1 MMEKRNIGINLVTF
15 SILYLIACVLS
26 YRELTLLP
34 AGILLLTALGLYLRE
49 YQRSGQLL
57 NLTGLYALGLIG
69 GEGVA
74 CLKLS
79 RLSTVWTGE
88 TWLSF
93 YLAYALFYAAAA
105 FAQWRQEKRDEK
117 HAAVSKTVSAEADA
131 NERMYANKGRGLLW
145 QRSMIQGLLLLSYG
159 CFLLEAW
166 KLGFVPF
173 FTKDMPHAYSTF
185 HLPGVH
191 YFTTLVVLIP
201 AFSVQYLHGKGKM
214 DVTAVLGLVL
224 PFVLTILLVS
234 RFQMMFAAILMVF
247 TYLLSGERLRL
258 WQGAFLAFCLVL
270 LYVLITVLR
279 AHSVSYLNGIFE
291 MKNPDT
297 PIFITQPYMYIANN
311 YDNFNVMTR
320 ELTAHSRGLRML
332 YPLLTLSGLKF
343 FLPLE
348 LGFPL
353 FTTKEELTT
362 VTILYDSWYDFG
374 IFGVMLFSLLLGLFA
389 GWLMG
394 QRRGRNPYGL
404 VMQSQVCF
412 YLLFSFFTTWFSNP
426 ATWFY
431 LGTSLL
437 LWLLYRALVDKAAY
451 GTYNASI

>member
-1 MMEKRNIGINLVTF
+1 MKNEKRMALINLAAFTV
-15 SILYLIACVLS
+15 LYLLAAVLS
-26 YRELTLLP
+26 QAGQTALP
-34 AGILLLTALGLYLRE
+34 ACLLLLTAAGLYLRE
-49 YQRSGQLL
+49 YRRTGRLL
-57 NLTGLYALGLIG
+57 NLTGLYALGLVG
-69 GEGVA
+69 GEGIA
-74 CLKLS
+74 CLRLS

-93 YLAYALFYAAAA
+93 YLAYALFYAAAVLV
-105 FAQWRQEKRDEK
+105 QHRQEAR
-117 HAAVSKTVSAEADA
+117 AEAGNAAPKTLPSDSD
-131 NERMYANKGRGLLW
+131 KGAVW
-145 QRSMIQGLLLLSYG
+145 QRSVIVVLLLLSYG
-159 CFLLEAW
+159 CFFLEARR
-166 KLGFVPF
+166 LGFIPF

-191 YFTTLVVLIP
+191 YFTTLAVLIP
-201 AFSVQYLHGKGKM
+201 ALSVQYLRTKGKP
-214 DVTAVLGLVL
+214 DVTVVLGLVL

-258 WQGAFLAFCLVL
+258 WQGLVLALCLVL

-320 ELTAHSRGLRML
+320 ELTEHSRGLKML

-343 FLPLE
+343 FLPLA

-374 IFGVMLFSLLLGLFA
+374 IFGVMLFSLLLGVFA

-394 QRRGRNPYGL
+394 QRKGRNPYGL

-431 LGTSLL
+431 LGMSLL
-437 LWLLYRALVDKAAY
+437 LWLLYRALVDKEAY
-451 GTYNASI
+451 GTYNADI

>member
-1 MMEKRNIGINLVTF
+1 MTEKRNILTNLAAFT
-15 SILYLIACVLS
+15 ILYLAAAVLS
-26 YRELTLLP
+26 HAGLTVLP
-34 AGILLLTALGLYLRE
+34 ALLLLLAAGGIYLRE
-49 YQRSGQLL
+49 YRRTGRLL

-93 YLAYALFYAAAA
+93 YLAYALFYAAA
-105 FAQWRQEKRDEK
+105 FLVQRRQEGRTETGN
-117 HAAVSKTVSAEADA
+117 AAPKTLSSD
-131 NERMYANKGRGLLW
+131 KGALRQRGVI
-145 QRSMIQGLLLLSYG
+145 RGLLLLSFG
-159 CFLLEAW
+159 CFFFEAW
-166 KLGFVPF
+166 KLGFIPF

-191 YFTTLVVLIP
+191 YFTTLAVLIP
-201 AFSVQYLHGKGKM
+201 ALSVQYLRTRGKP
-214 DVTAVLGLVL
+214 DATVILGLIL
-224 PFVLTILLVS
+224 PFVLTVLLVS

-247 TYLLSGERLRL
+247 AYLLGGERLQL
-258 WQGAFLAFCLVL
+258 WQGLVLALCLVL

-297 PIFITQPYMYIANN
+297 PIFVTQPYMYIANN
-311 YDNFNVMTR
+311 YDNFNVMTQ
-320 ELTAHSRGLRML
+320 ELEQHSCGLKML
-332 YPLLTLSGLKF
+332 YPILTLSGLKF

-374 IFGVMLFSLLLGLFA
+374 IFGVMLFSLLLGAFS

-394 QRRGRNPYGL
+394 QRQGRNPYGPVL
-404 VMQSQVCF
+404 QAQVCF
-412 YLLFSFFTTWFSNP
+412 YLLFSFFTTWLSNP

-431 LGTSLL
+431 LGASLL
-437 LWLLYRALVDKAAY
+437 LWLLYRALVDKAAC
-451 GTYNASI
+451 GTYNADI

>member
-1 MMEKRNIGINLVTF
+1 MKENKNVLMNLAGF
-15 SILYLIACVLS
+15 SILYFLACMLS
-26 YRELTLLP
+26 LAGQTVLP
-34 AGILLLTALGLYLRE
+34 ALLLLLAALGLYLRE
-49 YQRSGQLL
+49 YQRSGRLL

-93 YLAYALFYAAAA
+93 YLTYVLFYAAAV
-105 FAQWRQEKRDEK
+105 FVQRRQEMRAEK
-117 HAAVSKTVSAEADA
+117 SDAAPKTLSPE
-131 NERMYANKGRGLLW
+131 KGLVRQRRVIQALLV
-145 QRSMIQGLLLLSYG
+145 LVFG
-159 CFLLEAW
+159 CFAFEAR
-166 KLGFVPF
+166 KLGFIPF

-185 HLPGVH
+185 HLPGIH
-191 YFTTLVVLIP
+191 YFTTLAVLIP
-201 AFSVQYLHGKGKM
+201 AFSVQYLHSRGKM
-214 DVTAVLGLVL
+214 DATAALGLVL
-224 PFVLTILLVS
+224 PFLLTILLVS
-234 RFQMMFAAILMVF
+234 RFQMMFAGILMVF

-258 WQGAFLAFCLVL
+258 RQGLALGICLL
-270 LYVLITVLR
+270 LAYVLITVLR

-320 ELTAHSRGLRML
+320 ELTQHSHGLKTL
-332 YPLLTLSGLKF
+332 YPLLTLTGLKF

-374 IFGVMLFSLLLGLFA
+374 ILGVMFFSLLLGCFA

-394 QRRGRNPYGL
+394 QRRRSNPYGPVL
-404 VMQSQVCF
+404 QAQVCF

-431 LGTSLL
+431 LGVSLL
-437 LWLLYRALVDKAAY
+437 LWLLYRALVDKKAREP
-451 GTYNASI
+451 YNAGI

>member
-1 MMEKRNIGINLVTF
+1 MKNEKRMALINLAAFTV
-15 SILYLIACVLS
+15 LYLLAAVLS
-26 YRELTLLP
+26 QAGQTALP
-34 AGILLLTALGLYLRE
+34 ACLLLLTAAGLYLRE
-49 YQRSGQLL
+49 YRRTGRLL
-57 NLTGLYALGLIG
+57 NLTGLYALGLVG
-69 GEGVA
+69 GEGIA
-74 CLKLS
+74 CLRLS

-93 YLAYALFYAAAA
+93 YLAYALFYAAAVLV
-105 FAQWRQEKRDEK
+105 QHRQEAR
-117 HAAVSKTVSAEADA
+117 AEAGNAAPKTLPSDSD
-131 NERMYANKGRGLLW
+131 KGAVW
-145 QRSMIQGLLLLSYG
+145 QRSVIVVLLLLSYG
-159 CFLLEAW
+159 CFFLEARR
-166 KLGFVPF
+166 LGFIPF

-191 YFTTLVVLIP
+191 YFTTLAVLIP
-201 AFSVQYLHGKGKM
+201 ALSVQYLRTKGKP
-214 DVTAVLGLVL
+214 DVTVVLGLVL

-258 WQGAFLAFCLVL
+258 WQGLVLALCLVL

-320 ELTAHSRGLRML
+320 ELTEHSRGLKML

-343 FLPLE
+343 FLPLA

-374 IFGVMLFSLLLGLFA
+374 IFGVMLFSLLLGVFA

-394 QRRGRNPYGL
+394 QRKGRNPYGL

-431 LGTSLL
+431 LGISLL

-451 GTYNASI
+451 GTYNAGI

>member
-1 MMEKRNIGINLVTF
+1 MKNEKRTALINLAAFTV
-15 SILYLIACVLS
+15 LYLLAAVLS
-26 YRELTLLP
+26 QAGKTVLP
-34 AGILLLTALGLYLRE
+34 ACLLLLTAAGLYLRE
-49 YQRSGQLL
+49 YRRTGRLL

-79 RLSTVWTGE
+79 RLSTVWTEE

-93 YLAYALFYAAAA
+93 YLAYALFYAAAVLV
-105 FAQWRQEKRDEK
+105 QHRQEARAEKSKAAPKTLPADSDLKKDEGAKR
-117 HAAVSKTVSAEADA
+117 
-131 NERMYANKGRGLLW
+131 
-145 QRSMIQGLLLLSYG
+145 QRCVILVLLLLSFG
-159 CFLLEAW
+159 CFFLEAW
-166 KLGFVPF
+166 RLGFIPF

-191 YFTTLVVLIP
+191 YFTTLAVLIP
-201 AFSVQYLHGKGKM
+201 ALSVQYLRTKGKP
-214 DVTAVLGLVL
+214 DVTVVLGLVL

-234 RFQMMFAAILMVF
+234 RFQMMFAAILMAF

-258 WQGAFLAFCLVL
+258 WQGLVLALCLVL

-320 ELTAHSRGLRML
+320 ELAEHSHGLKML
-332 YPLLTLSGLKF
+332 YPVLTLSGLKF

-374 IFGVMLFSLLLGLFA
+374 IPGVMLFSLLLGAFA

-404 VMQSQVCF
+404 VMQAQVCF

-431 LGTSLL
+431 LGMSLL
-437 LWLLYRALVDKAAY
+437 LWLLYRALVDKAAH
-451 GTYNASI
+451 GTYNAGI

>member
-1 MMEKRNIGINLVTF
+1 MSEKRTAVSNLLYF
-15 SILYLIACVLS
+15 SLQYLLAVLFS
-26 YRELTLLP
+26 WAGQTVMP
-34 AGILLLTALGLYLRE
+34 AVFLLLAALGLYLRE
-49 YQRSGQLL
+49 YRRTGRLL

-79 RLSTVWTGE
+79 RLSTEWTGE

-93 YLAYALFYAAAA
+93 YLAYALFYAAAVLM
-105 FAQWRQEKRDEK
+105 QHWQEARAEAG
-117 HAAVSKTVSAEADA
+117 AAVPKTLPSE
-131 NERMYANKGRGLLW
+131 KSLLW
-145 QRSMIQGLLLLSYG
+145 QRRVIQLLLLLVYG
-159 CFLLEAW
+159 CFFLEAW
-166 KLGFVPF
+166 KLGFIPF

-191 YFTTLVVLIP
+191 YFTTLAVLIP
-201 AFSVQYLHGKGKM
+201 AFSVQYLRMKGKP
-214 DVTAVLGLVL
+214 DVTAVLGLIL
-224 PFVLTILLVS
+224 PFVLTVLLVS

-247 TYLLSGERLRL
+247 SYLLSGEHLRL
-258 WQGAFLAFCLVL
+258 WQGVVLALCLVL
-270 LYVLITVLR
+270 LYVLITVMR

-297 PIFITQPYMYIANN
+297 PIFVTQPYMYIANN

-320 ELTAHSRGLRML
+320 ELTQHSHGLKML

-374 IFGVMLFSLLLGLFA
+374 IFGVMLFSLLLGTFC

-394 QRRGRNPYGL
+394 QRRGRNPYGP

-412 YLLFSFFTTWFSNP
+412 YLLFAFFTTWFSNP

-431 LGTSLL
+431 LGMSLL
-437 LWLLYRALVDKAAY
+437 LWLLYRALVDKEGY
-451 GTYNASI
+451 ETYNADI

>member
-1 MMEKRNIGINLVTF
+1 MINLILF
-15 SILYLIACVLS
+15 SVLYSLAFTLS
-26 YRELTLLP
+26 HTEMPVLP
-34 AGILLLTALGLYLRE
+34 AGLLLLAALLLYLRE
-49 YQRSGQLL
+49 YRRTGQLL

-79 RLSTVWTGE
+79 RLSTLWTGE

-93 YLAYALFYAAAA
+93 YLAYALFYAAA
-105 FAQWRQEKRDEK
+105 FFVQHRQEMRAEN
-117 HAAVSKTVSAEADA
+117 AAAPKTLPADA
-131 NERMYANKGRGLLW
+131 NANVGRRLVW
-145 QRSMIQGLLLLSYG
+145 QRSVIQVLLLLSYG

-191 YFTTLVVLIP
+191 YFTTLAVLIP
-201 AFSVQYLHGKGKM
+201 ALSVQYLHAKGKA
-214 DVTAVLGLVL
+214 DATVVLGLVL
-224 PFVLTILLVS
+224 PFLLTILLVS

-247 TYLLSGERLRL
+247 TYLLNGERLQL
-258 WQGAFLAFCLVL
+258 WQGVVLALCLVL

-320 ELTAHSRGLRML
+320 ELTEHSHGLKML

-374 IFGVMLFSLLLGLFA
+374 IFGVMLFSLLLGLFS

-394 QRRGRNPYGL
+394 QRRGRNPYGA
-404 VMQSQVCF
+404 VMQAQVCF
-412 YLLFSFFTTWFSNP
+412 YLLFAFFTTWFSNP

-431 LGTSLL
+431 LGMSLL
-437 LWLLYRALVDKAAY
+437 LWLLYRGLVDKAVY